1 MVNNRGSEWHKWD
14 LHLHTA
20 SSYDAYKGINSDEEL
35 CESLKDNEICAVA
48 ITDHF
53 KIDAT
58 RIKHLREI
66 APDIVFFPGVELRT
80 DKGSKNLHIIIIFS
94 EDFNLDNLSNDF
106 EAIMKRDKAKS
117 SGSND
122 TIYWT
127 FEDIVEF
134 AKKRDGLLSIHAGKK
149 TNGLDKEIS
158 NAIPVCE
165 AIKEDIAKNIDFF
178 EVGQREDILDYQ
190 KHVFKCIKEKPII
203 MCSDC
208 HKPKDYKTKETLWI
222 KGDLTFLGLKQC
234 LFQPS
239 ERVYIG
245 ITPPTL
251 DRIQKN
257 KQVNIDKISVQRIDN
272 PINKDLNWFD
282 FSIDLNPGLIA
293 IIGNKGSGKS
303 ALSDIIGHLCKS
315 NTMINAS
322 FLNENRFRKK
332 PKNFASDYTAKIVWA
347 DGHEEENS
355 LGNDQEE
362 SLVENAQ
369 YLPQKYIEEVC
380 NDIGDIF
387 QSEINKVIFSYVDI
401 TERGKATN
409 LDDLVRQKTKSLGRE
424 AFHIQNEIKKQNEV
438 IINLERKKTKSYLKY
453 IEDSLEKMDET
464 LKRHI
469 VSKPAEVKKPEL
481 KDSDI
486 EYQTNLEKWNDH
498 IEKLKKQIEE
508 KRTQLI
514 KINIEI
520 DENEAIISEVKT
532 LKTDFKEIE
541 SLVTNYIK
549 KYNIKDTDYKME
561 LITPDDF
568 LEKHLDFLKES
579 KNKIQKEL
587 EDPEGLV
594 ESLKETEEEKK
605 GLIATTNEEERKYQ
619 KYLSDLLDWQ
629 NKEKE
634 IIGNPELEGSLN
646 YFKKE
651 KEYLISSLEKDYKTT
666 REKRNDEFCK
676 LYKVKQKLIKI
687 YEGIYLPIENEISGL
702 LEELEDSIKFQA
714 EIQLSNTK
722 FDEDVLNFINQKYA
736 GTFKGAKESRVLM
749 TQMIKET
756 NFNELE
762 SVCGLI
768 QKIVK
773 VVDEDIEQSEK
784 KIPNKQGFYDY
795 LFGLNYVD
803 VSFNL
808 KMGGRNL
815 EELSPGERGI
825 VLLIF
830 YLALSKNN
838 IPIIIDQPEDNLDNQ
853 SIFTKLVPCICKAK
867 QKRQVIIV
875 THNPN
880 IAVACDAEQIIYC
893 QMDKNNCQI
902 RYETGAIENPSI
914 KSHVVDVL
922 EGTMPAFDLRR
933 QKYN

>member
-1 MVNNRGSEWHKWD
+1 M
-14 LHLHTA
+14 
-20 SSYDAYKGINSDEEL
+20 
-35 CESLKDNEICAVA
+35 
-48 ITDHF
+48 
-53 KIDAT
+53 
-58 RIKHLREI
+58 
-66 APDIVFFPGVELRT
+66 
-80 DKGSKNLHIIIIFS
+80 
-94 EDFNLDNLSNDF
+94 
-106 EAIMKRDKAKS
+106 
-117 SGSND
+117 
-122 TIYWT
+122 
-127 FEDIVEF
+127 
-134 AKKRDGLLSIHAGKK
+134 
-149 TNGLDKEIS
+149 
-158 NAIPVCE
+158 
-165 AIKEDIAKNIDFF
+165 
-178 EVGQREDILDYQ
+178 
-190 KHVFKCIKEKPII
+190 
-203 MCSDC
+203 
-208 HKPKDYKTKETLWI
+208 
-222 KGDLTFLGLKQC
+222 
-234 LFQPS
+234 
-239 ERVYIG
+239 
-245 ITPPTL
+245 
-251 DRIQKN
+251 
-257 KQVNIDKISVQRIDN
+257 
-272 PINKDLNWFD
+272 
-282 FSIDLNPGLIA
+282 
-293 IIGNKGSGKS
+293 
-303 ALSDIIGHLCKS
+303 
-315 NTMINAS
+315 
-322 FLNENRFRKK
+322 
-332 PKNFASDYTAKIVWA
+332 
-347 DGHEEENS
+347 
-355 LGNDQEE
+355 
-362 SLVENAQ
+362 
-369 YLPQKYIEEVC
+369 
-380 NDIGDIF
+380 
-387 QSEINKVIFSYVDI
+387 
-401 TERGKATN
+401 
-409 LDDLVRQKTKSLGRE
+409 
-424 AFHIQNEIKKQNEV
+424 
-438 IINLERKKTKSYLKY
+438 
-453 IEDSLEKMDET
+453 
-464 LKRHI
+464 
-469 VSKPAEVKKPEL
+469 
-481 KDSDI
+481 
-486 EYQTNLEKWNDH
+486 
-498 IEKLKKQIEE
+498 
-508 KRTQLI
+508 
-514 KINIEI
+514 
-520 DENEAIISEVKT
+520 
-532 LKTDFKEIE
+532 
-541 SLVTNYIK
+541 
-549 KYNIKDTDYKME
+549 
-561 LITPDDF
+561 
-568 LEKHLDFLKES
+568 DFLKES

-922 EGTMPAFDLRR
+922 EGTMPAFDLRG

>member
-1 MVNNRGSEWHKWD
+1 MVNNRGAEWHKWD

-94 EDFNLDNLSNDF
+94 EDFDLDNLSNDF

-158 NAIPVCE
+158 NAIPVRE

-208 HKPKDYKTKETLWI
+208 HKPKDYKSKETLWI

-315 NTMINAS
+315 NTMNNAS

-469 VSKPAEVKKPEL
+469 VSKPAEIKKPEL

-568 LEKHLDFLKES
+568 LEKHLDFLKMS

-605 GLIATTNEEERKYQ
+605 ALIATTNEEERKYQ

-687 YEGIYLPIENEISGL
+687 YEGIYLPIEDEISGL

-784 KIPNKQGFYDY
+784 KISNKQGFYDY